1 MRFAVASR
9 NRAVTGAR
17 GGGGAGHAI
26 LGNRREIP
34 GSHVHCRPI
43 DIGDVYCP
51 RGLISVT
58 CKRLR
63 EKKPSFGPEIF
74 GVIGEHD

>member
-1 MRFAVASR
+1 MPGMLFLEID
-9 NRAVTGAR
+9 AR
-17 GGGGAGHAI
+17 SQAPMSTADQLI
-26 LGNRREIP
+26 
-34 GSHVHCRPI
+34 SATVC
-43 DIGDVYCP
+43 CP

-63 EKKPSFGPEIF
+63 GKKPSFGPEIF

>member
-1 MRFAVASR
+1 MSTADQLISATV
-9 NRAVTGAR
+9 
-17 GGGGAGHAI
+17 
-26 LGNRREIP
+26 
-34 GSHVHCRPI
+34 C
-43 DIGDVYCP
+43 CP

-63 EKKPSFGPEIF
+63 GKKPSFGPEIF